1 MKKYTGVFLGVVLF
15 MSVGFSGQI
24 NACSAEIV
32 ADDDVVGQQVLA
44 FFNQFKEIIDTVNP
58 DVSLPET
65 NMQLTL
71 LEKAKNELILVLG
84 GNKYIVTDS
93 LERYWSVNIVRLN
106 LNKLTTNTVPFGHV
120 NVFLLIKNQLEQVDR
135 VIKTSRSNIADLERA
150 ITEAKAKISDILWPD
165 VAAMNVREAE
175 AALKE
180 YKKYFEIA
188 IEEGDSTVGVRGGNR
203 SCVIS

>member
-24 NACSAEIV
+24 VASSAEIV

-93 LERYWSVNIVRLN
+93 LERYWSVNIVCLN

-120 NVFLLIKNQLEQVDR
+120 NVFLLIKNQLDKVDR
-135 VIKTSRSNIADLERA
+135 VIKTSRSNLSDLERA
-150 ITEAKAKISDILWPD
+150 IAAAKVLDVVFPD
-165 VAAMNVREAE
+165 RRAMEVREAE

-180 YKKYFEIA
+180 YKKYFG
-188 IEEGDSTVGVRGGNR
+188 IEVEGDDSSRGNR
-203 SCVIS
+203 PCVIS

>member
-1 MKKYTGVFLGVVLF
+1 MNKYTGVFLGVVLF
-15 MSVGFSGQI
+15 MSVGFSGQML
-24 NACSAEIV
+24 ASSAEIV
-32 ADDDVVGQQVLA
+32 AHDDAVGQEVLA

-106 LNKLTTNTVPFGHV
+106 LNKLTTNTVLFGDV
-120 NVFLLIKNQLEQVDR
+120 NVYLLIKNQLDKVDR
-135 VIKTSRSNIADLERA
+135 VIKASRSNLSDLERA
-150 ITEAKAKISDILWPD
+150 IADAKVLDVVFPD
-165 VAAMNVREAE
+165 RRAMEVREAE